1 MDENNSVIGVLAE
14 VDRAVLDHP
23 ERRADVG
30 ELLWPY
36 RVRTGDAAGW
46 FTELETWAKGRTPT
60 ELDFWSVDEA
70 LDDLRTGM
78 PDIGRPAPRVEADDL
93 APDRDRAEEGSA
105 LASRRER
112 ALLALVAAR
121 PERFGPGA
129 PEHDRVVAA
138 LSPVMPGESGDGA
151 EQRLRQPVRRVQVHS
166 SYDSGLVMK
175 PVSPGNDD
183 PVPYFVTESNPL
195 NGQTLQGVAEFLDP
209 VQWTLLAEAFWG
221 PMKQVDGFGDQFGGD
236 DERRCFRETFNV
248 TPNLALQPILEF
260 IRRPL
265 SSQPRARALEYRLC
279 DHREHYDAHQDDFQ
293 NRNGLTYDEGAI
305 VNNERID
312 GLTVMTTKRVGFT
325 GLLNGPALAMVAE
338 ALGYQAVFEDMIR
351 KALGLTDPT
360 ASGRD
365 QL

>member
-1 MDENNSVIGVLAE
+1 MEENNSVIGVLAE
-14 VDRAVLDHP
+14 VDRAILDHP

-30 ELLWPY
+30 RFLWPY
-36 RVRTGDAAGW
+36 RDRTGDAAGW
-46 FTELETWAKGRTPT
+46 FREFETWVRGRTPI
-60 ELDFWSVDEA
+60 EQPFPSVDEA
-70 LDDLRTGM
+70 LDDLAEGV
-78 PDIGRPAPRVEADDL
+78 PDIGRPAAEVDADRL

-129 PEHDRVVAA
+129 PEHYKVVDA
-138 LSPVMPGESGDGA
+138 LRPVMPGESSDGA
-151 EQRLRQPVRRVQVHS
+151 EQRLRQPVRKVQVQS
-166 SYDSGLVMK
+166 SYDAGLLMK

-221 PMKQVDGFGDQFGGD
+221 SMKQVDGLGDPFGGD
-236 DERRCFRETFNV
+236 DRRRCFRETFNV

-279 DHREHYDAHQDDFQ
+279 DHQDHYNGDHDDFE

-305 VNNERID
+305 VNNERVD

-325 GLLNGPALAMVAE
+325 GLVNGPALAMVAE
-338 ALGYQAVFEDMIR
+338 ALGYQAVFEDMVR
-351 KALGLTDPT
+351 KALGLTDQT
-360 ASGRD
+360 AAVRD